1 MEKQKSN
8 ISPHNVLIYPLHST
22 SGAEIAGG
30 KGNMRK
36 NTLKLIA
43 GVLLLA
49 NIVILAGSV
58 QSEPRQTQSCRDV
71 QISTEAT
78 ICQ

>member
-30 KGNMRK
+30 KGK
-36 NTLKLIA
+36 NEKKHAKTYRWSFTA
-43 GVLLLA
+43 GQYHYF
-49 NIVILAGSV
+49 G
-58 QSEPRQTQSCRDV
+58 R
-71 QISTEAT
+71 
-78 ICQ
+78 